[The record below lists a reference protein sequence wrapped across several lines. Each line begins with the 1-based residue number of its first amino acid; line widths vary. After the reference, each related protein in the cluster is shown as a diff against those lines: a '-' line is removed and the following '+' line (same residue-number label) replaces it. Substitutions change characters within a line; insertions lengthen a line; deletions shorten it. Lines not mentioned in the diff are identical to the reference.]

1 MFWEYLWLLSTTA
14 ALDTG
19 VPLLDADLW
28 VKTPGQSDGQCDA
41 AGGVRAWDYSAYSQ
55 PGMAKVRAAGAR
67 APAARTCFLNLVRR
81 RWSKRP
87 RLHAMP
93 LCCGDLPDHCQLEYL
108 GTNTET
114 FT

>member
-1 MFWEYLWLLSTTA
+1 LTGSTQAVTSSRKCSSNKSGLFREYLRLLSTAA

-55 PGMAKVRAAGAR
+55 PGPV
-67 APAARTCFLNLVRR
+67 
-81 RWSKRP
+81 S
-87 RLHAMP
+87 
-93 LCCGDLPDHCQLEYL
+93 
-108 GTNTET
+108 
-114 FT
+114 